1 MKILK
6 LEVDKIAYVKDIDD
20 KDSLSAMQSEVG
32 GLIAP
37 IFLDDGAVMVV
48 NDECLTNGSELNRA
62 VKDEDGKIVAI
73 AAGDCFICGDN
84 GEDFISLTEE
94 QIEKYLELFQYP
106 ELFAKVNGVV
116 MSFPDKPIKSKPI
129 DLADEILD
137 F

>member
-6 LEVDKIAYVKDIDD
+6 LEVGKIAYVKDIDE
-20 KDSLSAMQSEVG
+20 KDSLSAMQSEVN

-48 NDECLTNGSELNRA
+48 NDECLINGSELNRA

-94 QIEKYLELFQYP
+94 QIVKYMEQFKYP
-106 ELFAKVNGVV
+106 EIFVKMNGAI
-116 MSFPDKPIKSKPI
+116 MSFPDKPIEQSF